1 MKTFLKRARLLGIS
15 VLMAGCVSVEV
26 PPPRTGGT
34 AQTDPLIVA
43 RIGDAALLSWNSS
56 INNEYTVVY
65 ADGRRV
71 GADWRPLPGAVG
83 LRGTG
88 REMRIEDQM
97 PADRDRH
104 YRLMISP
111 VRR

>member
-1 MKTFLKRARLLGIS
+1 MNALLKQAHLLGLS
-15 VLMAGCVSVEV
+15 LLLVACVSVEV

-43 RIGDAALLSWNSS
+43 RIGDAALLTWNSS
-56 INNEYTVVY
+56 IDNEYTVVY

-71 GADWRPLPGAVG
+71 GAEWRPLPGAVG

-97 PADRDRH
+97 PPDRDRH

-111 VRR
+111 IRR